1 MEALQDYG
9 GLDEHHWNS
18 EKYLILI
25 NKGVVV
31 ATLHSITQSKFAI
44 ISLFI
49 AVA

>member
-1 MEALQDYG
+1 MEAMQDYG

-18 EKYLILI
+18 EKHLILI

-44 ISLFI
+44 ISLFN